1 MAGANKHGCISNTVR
16 SFDFY
21 GTNLNFTF
29 HGSDK
34 FSTCVGTVIT
44 FFSLV
49 LMISFTVNRSMKL
62 VSKDDPFF
70 SSLSMSSDE
79 EEIDLGNLKY
89 MFALENIDPRI
100 GRLVVEQVY
109 WGTS

>member
-1 MAGANKHGCISNTVR
+1 
-16 SFDFY
+16 
-21 GTNLNFTF
+21 
-29 HGSDK
+29 
-34 FSTCVGTVIT
+34 
-44 FFSLV
+44 
-49 LMISFTVNRSMKL
+49 MKL